1 MQACNLRDS
10 WKDLRANANVFGVSV
25 DSTRSHEK
33 FIEKYQLPFT
43 LLSDVEKFVIK
54 MYEVNGPLGLGVRRA
69 TYLIDQSRHIRGAVL
84 ADFRI
89 SQHEDFIRKATL
101 LSGNARPI

>member
-1 MQACNLRDS
+1 
-10 WKDLRANANVFGVSV
+10 
-25 DSTRSHEK
+25 
-33 FIEKYQLPFT
+33 
-43 LLSDVEKFVIK
+43 

-69 TYLIDQSRHIRGAVL
+69 TYLIDPARHIRGAVL

-89 SQHEDFIRKATL
+89 SQHEDFIRKATM